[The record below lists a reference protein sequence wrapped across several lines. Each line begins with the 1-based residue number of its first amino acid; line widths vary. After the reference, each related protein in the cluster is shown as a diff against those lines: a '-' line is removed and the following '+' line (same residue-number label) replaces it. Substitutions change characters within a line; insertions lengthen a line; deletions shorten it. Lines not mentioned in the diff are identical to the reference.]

1 MTPAFAGAGCGTGM
15 AEEDVMK
22 KGFTLV
28 EIMISVVVLGAGLT
42 LVANSY
48 LVALRGINSTQN
60 NIQATVFARE
70 KLEAAQFLSLK
81 DGLPVSSASGTLQS
95 SGKQY
100 KYTFDTAEIT
110 QPDYIAKSFVQAC
123 ARVSWQE
130 QNAEK
135 NVILSTYLPRQKD

>member
-1 MTPAFAGAGCGTGM
+1 M
-15 AEEDVMK
+15 

-48 LVALRGINSTQN
+48 LTALRGINSAQN
-60 NIQATVFARE
+60 NIQATVFSRE
-70 KLEAAQFLSLK
+70 KLEAAQSASLK
-81 DGLPVSSASGTLQS
+81 NGLSASSVSDILQS

-100 KYTFDTAEIT
+100 KYTFDTTEIT
-110 QPDYIAKSFVQAC
+110 QPEYIAKDFVRAC
-123 ARVSWQE
+123 VKVSWQE

>member
-1 MTPAFAGAGCGTGM
+1 M
-15 AEEDVMK
+15 

-48 LVALRGINSTQN
+48 LAGLRGINSAQN
-60 NIQATVFARE
+60 NIQAIVFARE
-70 KLEAAQFLSLK
+70 KLEAAEGDSLK
-81 DGLPVSSASGTLQS
+81 DGLPVSSISDILQS

-100 KYTFDTAEIT
+100 KYTFNTTEIT
-110 QPDYIAKSFVQAC
+110 QPEYIAKDFVQAC
-123 ARVSWQE
+123 VKVSWQE

-135 NVILSTYLPRQKD
+135 NVVLSTYLPRQKD

>member
-1 MTPAFAGAGCGTGM
+1 VN
-15 AEEDVMK
+15 DL
-22 KGFTLV
+22 KGFTLI
-28 EIMISVVVLGAGLT
+28 EIMISVVVLGAGLA

-70 KLEAAQFLSLK
+70 KLEAAQSASLK
-81 DGLPVSSASGTLQS
+81 DGLSVSSVRGTLQS

-100 KYTFDTAEIT
+100 KYTFDTTEIT
-110 QPDYIAKSFVQAC
+110 QPDYIAKDFVQAC
-123 ARVSWQE
+123 AKVSWQE